1 MAGIDYTIPGQF
13 KGIQLESPMN
23 MMAQAMQLR
32 GLQDT
37 LQLNALKAQEY
48 QQQQQEKNALAKLI
62 GSGIPYGSDE
72 FFNRLSVEAPS
83 YVEPIASAVEK
94 RRKSESERE
103 TALYTQQQR
112 KQATDEA
119 ERKSKEARRVTALR
133 GIASATTP
141 DSAYAMMQHY
151 YGQGD
156 LGYDDYQLLA
166 PELLENP
173 DWRATQTNILT
184 RLLPAKEALTAGYDV
199 EKARLGVDT
208 ERQKL
213 EKERL
218 DFAKAK
224 YGFTTEQID
233 TRRKQFDQIYPAI
246 SISSE
251 ADVETRLRA
260 QAADPILGP
269 LIKEFGSIEQ
279 LIARDKN
286 EFRNNA
292 PGYRARL
299 SGVPTA
305 DILKAAEDR
314 ERAAFN
320 QDQLNRVLNKQP
332 LISIDQWRALQRPA
346 QAAPA
351 PDVAAAP
358 RYAEVQGF
366 GKNVPASDSASMASM
381 APAVAVDAKTV
392 TMPTEAAV
400 TTADGDKTLSAVPV
414 VADVSGVDFLDPT
427 AQALYTLASNPEFKD
442 SAPALRDMADKIQA
456 EHVKRLGEKRKE
468 GQLAGTFENV
478 VNARKIIQALKKKPD
493 LTDDEKE
500 LITTLEDQIKAA
512 QTGFPPAVRP
522 PAPTEISKKEDE
534 LAELDAKIHA
544 EKDPTKRKQLKDRRK
559 RLKDDINA
567 DVYGRDRPP
576 ATTPVQDALISKAIL
591 EGRLDPA
598 KVNSRNITV
607 IAKTL
612 EMNPDANL
620 KELNIDAMSAAA
632 ASKTLSVQQ
641 AKILTAAN
649 EADNMIKI
657 VRNTSTKLN
666 LTQYPSLNAIRNAV
680 DKGTGGKEIVALNTA
695 INALINA
702 YARAINPNGVATV
715 RDKNHA
721 EALIN
726 SNLATGQLGAALDV
740 MAQEMRAAI
749 ASPAETSKQL
759 REQRNPPKLKGTVDK
774 NNKWLK

>member
-1 MAGIDYTIPGQF
+1 
-13 KGIQLESPMN
+13 
-23 MMAQAMQLR
+23 
-32 GLQDT
+32 
-37 LQLNALKAQEY
+37 
-48 QQQQQEKNALAKLI
+48 
-62 GSGIPYGSDE
+62 
-72 FFNRLSVEAPS
+72 
-83 YVEPIASAVEK
+83 
-94 RRKSESERE
+94 
-103 TALYTQQQR
+103 
-112 KQATDEA
+112 
-119 ERKSKEARRVTALR
+119 
-133 GIASATTP
+133 
-141 DSAYAMMQHY
+141 
-151 YGQGD
+151 
-156 LGYDDYQLLA
+156 
-166 PELLENP
+166 
-173 DWRATQTNILT
+173 
-184 RLLPAKEALTAGYDV
+184 LTAGYDV
-199 EKARLGVDT
+199 EKATLGVAS
-208 ERQKL
+208 EKQKL

-218 DFAKAK
+218 ALEATQQEKRLNEFNAA
-224 YGFTTEQID
+224 
-233 TRRKQFDQIYPAI
+233 YPAY
-246 SISSE
+246 SITSE
-251 ADVETRLRA
+251 KDVVDRIRA
-260 QAADPILGP
+260 MANDEVLKPLAARFGPLEDTIARNVAEYRRDPINYV
-269 LIKEFGSIEQ
+269 K
-279 LIARDKN
+279 
-286 EFRNNA
+286 
-292 PGYRARL
+292 RL
-299 SGVPTA
+299 SGVSAA
-305 DILKAAEDR
+305 DILKAAEDK
-314 ERAAFN
+314 ERAAYN

-332 LISIDQWRALQRPA
+332 LISFDQWRATQRPA
-346 QAAPA
+346 QAAPAPDVAA

-381 APAVAVDAKTV
+381 APAAAVDAKTV
-392 TMPTEAAV
+392 AMPTEAAV

-414 VADVSGVDFLDPT
+414 VKDVYGVDFLDPT

-468 GQLAGTFENV
+468 GQLTGTFENV
-478 VNARKIIQALKKKPD
+478 VNARKLIQALKKKPD
-493 LTDDEKE
+493 LTEDEKE
-500 LITTLEDQIKAA
+500 LITTLEGQITAA
-512 QTGFPPAVRP
+512 QTGFPPAARP
-522 PAPTEISKKEDE
+522 PQPTEISKKEDE
-534 LAELDAKIHA
+534 LAALDEKIRT
-544 EKDPTKRKQLKDRRK
+544 EKDPTELKKLKERRA
-559 RLKDDINA
+559 RLKADINA

-576 ATTPVQDALISKAIL
+576 ATNPVQDALISKAIL

-649 EADNMIKI
+649 EADSMIKI

-759 REQRNPPKLKGTVDK
+759 REQRNQPVK
-774 NNKWLK
+774 NAPAPYTDSEKERRYQAWKAKQGGK